1 MKMKF
6 NFGCGPLVLK
16 GATEDGF
23 SSIKVTLDNGY
34 DEIPTTEILKLAEK
48 LYSNFGVSSV
58 EIYNDDILIC
68 TIDREVKEGE

>member
-1 MKMKF
+1 MMMKF

-16 GATEDGF
+16 GETADGF
-23 SSIKVTLDNGY
+23 SSIKITLDNGY

-58 EIYNDDILIC
+58 GVYNDDILIC
-68 TIDREVKEGE
+68 EIDKDEEEG

>member
-1 MKMKF
+1 MMMKF

-16 GATEDGF
+16 GDTPDGL

-48 LYSNFGVSSV
+48 LYSNFEISV
-58 EIYNDDILIC
+58 INVYNDDILIC
-68 TIDREVKEGE
+68 TIEKEEEDE